1 MEDFYG
7 FLFKLK
13 KIKYKKCFEFLKI
26 HKIFKY
32 AYTIFLFRGEV
43 ALGILKLFMVKR
55 KMLERIGKYGRFRNH

>member
-32 AYTIFLFRGEV
+32 AYTIFLVRGE
-43 ALGILKLFMVKR
+43 KR
-55 KMLERIGKYGRFRNH
+55 KRSCIGNFKTIYGKKKNA